1 MQFFNILVFT
11 IRRLL
16 GDTKNNLIKI
26 GMPILLMS
34 ILGSALSS
42 AFEADDYDITYVGYV
57 NDDEGET
64 AESILEMLSE
74 DSTIENL
81 IEFKE
86 VNTLAEGQDLVRE
99 NELSA
104 ILFFGEDFSKNYNS
118 EEEVS
123 IEVYSSEYSGTSMI
137 VVKNVLDSYANI
149 VNAVNTLADAEQY
162 EIANNF
168 SYEEFEGINE
178 KPLNNTNDVT
188 SAIDYFAVTMLVFVL
203 FYGTQYGCE
212 CIGEDYIGNIGKR
225 IMSSPVKLSSYFAGK
240 VTGVCIV
247 NFIQGIVLM
256 LVATY
261 GYGVSWGSNLTIIL
275 LLAFCFSV
283 LVTSIG
289 AFICMITKDA
299 SKASSILTILV
310 PALTFISG
318 GFTKFDSGLIKYISP
333 GYYVQNGI
341 FSVIYNGSKTHILN
355 SFAVVLGLTL
365 VIGFITVMM
374 GRRMAK

>member
-1 MQFFNILVFT
+1 MKSLIGGLYMQFFNILVFT

-123 IEVYSSEYSGTSMI
+123 IEVYS
-137 VVKNVLDSYANI
+137 
-149 VNAVNTLADAEQY
+149 
-162 EIANNF
+162 
-168 SYEEFEGINE
+168 
-178 KPLNNTNDVT
+178 
-188 SAIDYFAVTMLVFVL
+188 
-203 FYGTQYGCE
+203 C
-212 CIGEDYIGNIGKR
+212 
-225 IMSSPVKLSSYFAGK
+225 
-240 VTGVCIV
+240 
-247 NFIQGIVLM
+247 
-256 LVATY
+256 
-261 GYGVSWGSNLTIIL
+261 
-275 LLAFCFSV
+275 
-283 LVTSIG
+283 
-289 AFICMITKDA
+289 
-299 SKASSILTILV
+299 
-310 PALTFISG
+310 
-318 GFTKFDSGLIKYISP
+318 
-333 GYYVQNGI
+333 
-341 FSVIYNGSKTHILN
+341 
-355 SFAVVLGLTL
+355 
-365 VIGFITVMM
+365 
-374 GRRMAK
+374 